1 MSESNTAKQGA
12 GHKIYGWIDERF
24 NVSPLFEY
32 MGHKKVPVHR
42 HTLWYYMGG
51 VTMFLFIVQVATGIL
66 LVLYYK
72 PGADSA
78 YESVRFI
85 TTKVQF
91 GWLIRSVHN
100 WSANV
105 MVLFAF
111 IHMFSTFFT
120 RSYKKPRELTWMSG
134 FLLLVISLGF
144 GFTGYLLPWNELA
157 YFATKVGTDIVG
169 AVPLVGEPLKTLLR
183 GGEDVTGATLS
194 RFYAIHIAI
203 LPAMMTMLLGAHLL
217 FVQRQGMHAPSYVE
231 KLPDDKKTNMPFF
244 PNFLLRDTL
253 LWLIV
258 LNLLLYLAVFFPWEL
273 GEKADLFASAPEG
286 IKPEWYFMFMF
297 QTLKM
302 IPAHVLFIEGEILG
316 IVGFGLMGLG
326 WMLVPFW
333 EKRLHPDKRA
343 SIMTVIGVIGIVFI
357 LIMTI
362 WGYLE

>member
-1 MSESNTAKQGA
+1 MSESKTANNSTGQRV
-12 GHKIYGWIDERF
+12 YDWVDERF
-24 NVSPLFEY
+24 NVSPLFAF
-32 MGHKKVPVHR
+32 MRKKGVPVHR
-42 HTLWYYMGG
+42 HTVWYYMGG
-51 VTMFLFIVQVATGIL
+51 VTMFLFMVQVVTGIL
-66 LVLYYK
+66 LILYYR

-85 TTKVQF
+85 STEVKF

-105 MVLFAF
+105 MVFFAF
-111 IHMFSTFFT
+111 VHMFSTFFS
-120 RSYKKPRELTWMSG
+120 RAFRKPRELTWVSG
-134 FLLLVISLGF
+134 FLLFVLSLGF

-169 AVPLVGEPLKTLLR
+169 AVPLVGEPLKVLLR

-203 LPAMMTMLLGAHLL
+203 LPALMTMLLAGHLL
-217 FVQRQGMHAPSYVE
+217 FVQRQGMHAPAYVDR
-231 KLPDDKKTNMPFF
+231 LPDDKKQDMPFF

-253 LWLIV
+253 LWLVV

-297 QTLKM
+297 QALKYL
-302 IPAHVLFIEGEILG
+302 PPHVWFVEGEILG

-333 EKRLHPDKRA
+333 EKKLQPGKGI
-343 SIMTVIGVIGIVFI
+343 SPMTVIGVIGIVFI
-357 LIMTI
+357 LAMTI